1 MAQSELERL
10 AIIQRKLNLVNNIYN
25 NDASSNNYGATH
37 TRALSDSL
45 TPEHGR
51 EPISPGAD
59 IGTKTDIYGNPQ
71 IPGSGRV
78 NNLTSNKYNTSKPYT
93 EPDTS
98 LNIGAVSI

>member
-10 AIIQRKLNLVNNIYN
+10 AIIQRNKILAANIYN
-25 NDASSNNYGATH
+25 NDASSNHYGATH
-37 TRALSDSL
+37 TSALSDSL

-51 EPISPGAD
+51 EPVTPGAD

-78 NNLTSNKYNTSKPYT
+78 NNLTSNEYNTTKPYT